1 MGSCRD
7 GRNWSSST
15 CFPARHDAPNLVVP
29 LEFSGRQPCRI
40 RTREAGKFPYTLL
53 KMTLAGSQLRAD
65 QTRYKIVSGSI
76 KAVNPAAGELRGQ
89 LELVP
94 GVSLAAGYSKLMI
107 EGEFKLEVTLLSG
120 VNREDGTKRY
130 KFVAKA
136 NPNVLEAIDMMIT
149 ADKHPTVLEKMMR

>member
-1 MGSCRD
+1 MQYAPQPHLEP
-7 GRNWSSST
+7 SS
-15 CFPARHDAPNLVVP
+15 ARHNASN
-29 LEFSGRQPCRI
+29 SCINPCGK
-40 RTREAGKFPYTLL
+40 RTPKDGVFPYTHL
-53 KMTLAGSQLRAD
+53 KMTLAGAQLRAD

-94 GVSLAAGYSKLMI
+94 GVSLAAGYSQLMI

-120 VNREDGTKRY
+120 VNREDGSRRY

-136 NPNVLEAIDMMIT
+136 NPNVLEAIDMMIS

>member
-1 MGSCRD
+1 
-7 GRNWSSST
+7 
-15 CFPARHDAPNLVVP
+15 
-29 LEFSGRQPCRI
+29 
-40 RTREAGKFPYTLL
+40 
-53 KMTLAGSQLRAD
+53 MTLAGAQLRAD

-94 GVSLAAGYSKLMI
+94 GVSLAAGYSQLMI

-120 VNREDGTKRY
+120 VNREDGSRRY

-136 NPNVLEAIDMMIT
+136 NPNVLEAIDMMIN